1 MDLNHVISRHKNL
14 VILTVILVL
23 VLGLLYALRSMLLP
37 FLLGL
42 ALAYV
47 ILPVITWLEKRFPQR
62 GKWLE
67 TRRVLAILTCYA
79 GIVLILGVFAFLIFT
94 TVTHVFSTL
103 TENATLYFNSASDTI
118 KQWTESFRQL
128 FPLEMRARIDSIIQD
143 LGTKA
148 FAGTDSITSSF
159 VNSMPRLINFFLGLA
174 AVPFFLFYI
183 LKDRER
189 IANSLYS
196 SLPVPL
202 SEHVKNIVAILNGV
216 IGRYI
221 RSWLFLGLVVG
232 TLDLI
237 GLLIL
242 QIPFAPIL
250 AVFAGMTEVIPTIG
264 PWIGGAVAVLVTLAV
279 APAKVA
285 WVAVWFLGV
294 QLLENIFLVPR
305 IQSSFMKLH
314 PALVILLLVLG
325 AYLAG
330 FWGLLLAVPLTA
342 AIVEMYRYVHG
353 IAVVEDSGHL
363 PTS

>member
-1 MDLNHVISRHKNL
+1 MDLRHMISRHKNL
-14 VILTVILVL
+14 VILTIILV
-23 VLGLLYALRSMLLP
+23 VALGLLYALRNMLLP
-37 FLLGL
+37 FLVGL
-42 ALAYV
+42 ALTYI
-47 ILPVITWLEKRFPQR
+47 ILPVIGWLENRLPQKSKRQER
-62 GKWLE
+62 N
-67 TRRVLAILTCYA
+67 RVMAILTCYA
-79 GIVLILGVFAFLIFT
+79 GIVLLLGVFAFVIFT
-94 TVTHVFSTL
+94 TATHVFGTL
-103 TENATLYFNSASDTI
+103 TENATTYFNSASDTL

-128 FPLEMRARIDSIIQD
+128 FPLELRARIDSIMQD

-148 FAGTDSITSSF
+148 FAGTNSIASN
-159 VNSMPRLINFFLGLA
+159 VVASMPKMLNFILGLA

-202 SEHVKNIVAILNGV
+202 GDHVKNIVAILNGV

-250 AVFAGMTEVIPTIG
+250 AVFAGMTEVIPTLG

-279 APAKVA
+279 APTKVA
-285 WVAVWFLGV
+285 WVAALFLTV

-305 IQSSFMKLH
+305 IQASFMKLH

-342 AIVEMYRYVHG
+342 RYRRNVPLCARHRRY
-353 IAVVEDSGHL
+353 
-363 PTS
+363 